1 MNREL
6 THHSFK
12 KFHIVIDDIV
22 DDDILLTL
30 ESDEENG
37 FGIEFRIKILEIK
50 KIILDLEIIEKNIE
64 NNSFTNDDW
73 SIHYSEILKID
84 ALEVEQGDVQTIR
97 FELDHAYLWFPFVN
111 LDELKDFCNIFKKM
125 VLNFEEIQFTDDET
139 SAKLI
144 AESKQESNKEPEKI
158 VRVYRSSEGEVYRI
172 DEEYEKRQQERK
184 LETEKHF
191 EQVIKSANN
200 FIQKTSAEEF
210 ENYIIKKI
218 SAIPLY
224 DRINQNKIRMDK
236 VMIDVL
242 SETIFADVEDNGMNY
257 GRNQMRSNTLT
268 PIQKKYSDIIDDYRG
283 IGRRSKIIHHAQE
296 EAAKIILEQLKPY
309 EKVTK
314 TLIKVLLVKNEFTK
328 SMADLVYERYQE
340 SIK

>member
-12 KFHIVIDDIV
+12 KFHIVIDDV
-22 DDDILLTL
+22 DDDNVKLIL

-37 FGIEFRIKILEIK
+37 FGIIFTMKILEIK
-50 KIILDLEIIEKNIE
+50 KIMLDLEIIEKNIE

-73 SIHYSEILKID
+73 SIHYSDILKIEGLD
-84 ALEVEQGDVQTIR
+84 VEPGDMPTIS
-97 FELDHAYLWFPFVN
+97 FELDHTYLWFPFVN

-125 VLNFEEIQFTDDET
+125 VSNFEEFEFTDDET

-144 AESKQESNKEPEKI
+144 AEFKQESNKKPEKI

-184 LETEKHF
+184 LEREKYF
-191 EQVIKSANN
+191 EQVQKSVDN
-200 FIQKTSAEEF
+200 FIQKTSVEEF
-210 ENYIIKKI
+210 EEYIIKKT

-224 DRINQNKIRMDK
+224 DRINKNTIGMDK
-236 VMIDVL
+236 VMTDTL

-257 GRNQMRSNTLT
+257 GRNLMRYNTLT
-268 PIQKKYSDIIDDYRG
+268 PIQKKYSDIIDDYTG
-283 IGRRSKIIHHAQE
+283 LGRRSKIIHHAQE

-340 SIK
+340 STK

>member
-30 ESDEENG
+30 ESCEENG
-37 FGIEFRIKILEIK
+37 FGIEFRMKILEIK
-50 KIILDLEIIEKNIE
+50 KIMLDLEIIEKNIE

-84 ALEVEQGDVQTIR
+84 ALEVEQGDVQTIS
-97 FELDHAYLWFPFVN
+97 FELDHTYLWFPFVN

-139 SAKLI
+139 TAKLI
-144 AESKQESNKEPEKI
+144 AEFKQESNKKPEKI

-210 ENYIIKKI
+210 EN
-218 SAIPLY
+218 
-224 DRINQNKIRMDK
+224 
-236 VMIDVL
+236 
-242 SETIFADVEDNGMNY
+242 
-257 GRNQMRSNTLT
+257 
-268 PIQKKYSDIIDDYRG
+268 
-283 IGRRSKIIHHAQE
+283 
-296 EAAKIILEQLKPY
+296 
-309 EKVTK
+309 
-314 TLIKVLLVKNEFTK
+314 
-328 SMADLVYERYQE
+328 
-340 SIK
+340 